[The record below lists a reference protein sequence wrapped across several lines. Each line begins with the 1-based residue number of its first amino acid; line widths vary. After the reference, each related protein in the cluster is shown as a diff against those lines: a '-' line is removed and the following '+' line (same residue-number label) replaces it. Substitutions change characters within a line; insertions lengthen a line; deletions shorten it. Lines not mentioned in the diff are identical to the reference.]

1 MRENAIKGQ
10 ETQIRFMEEKDCQE
24 VADLEQQCFTVPWSF
39 DSIKQSFANPNGYFF
54 VAEREQK
61 IVGYIGMMKAENEGD
76 ILNVAVSTQNRRQ
89 GIGTRLME
97 HLLYF
102 AQEKGIETLFLE
114 VRESN
119 RGAIALYEQKGW
131 KKIGVRKR
139 YYTNPTEDGIV
150 MTVDLT
156 TWKMK

>member
-1 MRENAIKGQ
+1 MRESAIKGQ
-10 ETQIRFMEEKDCQE
+10 EIQIRFMEEKDCQE
-24 VADLEQQCFTVPWSF
+24 VAGLEQQCFTVPWSF
-39 DSIKQSFANPNGYFF
+39 DSIKQSFVNPNGYFF

-119 RGAIALYEQKGW
+119 RGAIALYEQEGW
-131 KKIGVRKR
+131 EKMGVRKR